1 MINIFFSEYHTRL
14 REWHSLKDSLSE
26 VDISIICVTVD
37 QFWQQCP
44 LVNHYLHPADIQEWP
59 NPWELIKDNTYCIY
73 ARALGMFYTLVI
85 LGLKNVD
92 IYNGLDDNNEN
103 VVLIV
108 VNENY
113 VLNWYPNQVL
123 NTDLT
128 EFKQLVKLDTTELI
142 KKIGEE

>member
-14 REWHSLKDSLSE
+14 REWHNLKDSLSE

>member
-1 MINIFFSEYHTRL
+1 MNTFLQDYYTRL
-14 REWHSLKDSLSE
+14 GNWHQLKKSLEAADLKTNCIE
-26 VDISIICVTVD
+26 VD

-44 LVNHYLHPADIQEWP
+44 LVNHYLHPADISDWP
-59 NPWELIKDNTYCIY
+59 NPWELIKDNTYCLY
-73 ARALGMFYTLVI
+73 ARALGIFYTLVI
-85 LGLKNVD
+85 LGVKNVD
-92 IYNGLDDNNEN
+92 FYNGLDDNNEEA
-103 VVLIV
+103 VLIV
-108 VNENY
+108 VNEKY